1 MKQEFDEDSPG
12 SKDNTAY
19 AKRLKDSKTNFENMK
34 LEFAQ
39 ASPGSKVGTAHAKK
53 LENSKTNYS
62 ADKATLRYAANRAA
76 YGQASPGSKDSTAHA
91 KRLKGNREN
100 SKTWSAN
107 IKREFDEASPGSKGL
122 TKYAKRQEAQK
133 ASWHAKRL
141 KKMGAPF
148 CARMSGWNAKHCT
161 YASITKRDVLKSLD
175 ALS

>member
-39 ASPGSKVGTAHAKK
+39 ASPGSK
-53 LENSKTNYS
+53 YS

-148 CARMSGWNAKHCT
+148 CARMSGRLR
-161 YASITKRDVLKSLD
+161 SSLPGR
-175 ALS
+175 LF